1 VVTIEDKDRRMQA
14 RVAKILA
21 LGLIWAVGVLALL
34 VERWP
39 R

>member
-1 VVTIEDKDRRMQA
+1 VATRKDTDRLTRG
-14 RVAKILA
+14 RVPKILA

>member
-1 VVTIEDKDRRMQA
+1 MTQG

-21 LGLIWAVGVLALL
+21 LGLIWGVGVLALL

>member
-14 RVAKILA
+14 RVGKILA
-21 LGLIWAVGVLALL
+21 LWLIWGVGVLALL
-34 VERWP
+34 IERWP